1 MQISESKT
9 KILYDFFNDYFEV
22 ESQLDLKSEDQRKKY
37 LNMVKEILVNALTKF
52 KKRDNT
58 IISYIPFE

>member
-52 KKRDNT
+52 KKRDST

>member
-58 IISYIPFE
+58 IMSYIPFE